1 MRESC
6 LRSRVR
12 NGKTRFYSHVR
23 GQQVQ
28 LGSKKGEAERRLKEL
43 QHGKPKLSGPN
54 PPVEELV
61 NKFLAWSQKNNE
73 PGTYAWYK
81 SHLDSFKGFLPS
93 GLRLRHLKRFHLTN
107 WLSECYAGTSA
118 NYRNAA
124 GRCAKRALQ
133 WCEDEQLIEV
143 RSPLAKAK
151 LPEPERRELTI
162 DDAQWEAL
170 VKLLENRWGHN
181 YDDFREFLSV
191 IWETG
196 CRPQE
201 ARIVEARYLDRVSR
215 CWRFPAK
222 VSKGKKRQRIVYLTD
237 AAFAICERRALKYP
251 QGPIF
256 RQGDGGVW
264 DKNAVRCKFRRLK
277 EKLGLPE
284 LCSYT
289 LRHSFATR
297 MLQAGV
303 DSHVVAKL
311 LGHTSTRMLEQR
323 YSHIDSKPGFLLGV
337 LNGATSAT
345 PMVACGKR
353 H

>member
-1 MRESC
+1 MRESQ

-12 NGKTRFYSHVR
+12 NGKTRFYANVD
-23 GQQVQ
+23 GEQVQ
-28 LGSKKGEAERRLKEL
+28 LGIKKGAAEKKLKEL
-43 QHGKPKLSGPN
+43 LLSKPRQIGPN
-54 PPVEELV
+54 PRVEELID
-61 NKFLAWSQKNNE
+61 KFLAWSAKNNE

-81 SHLDSFKGFLPS
+81 LHLDHFKAFLPS
-93 GLRLRHLKRFHLTN
+93 GLHLAQLKRFHLTN
-107 WLSECYAGTSA
+107 WLSERYPGTSS
-118 NYRNAA
+118 NYRNGA
-124 GRCAKRALQ
+124 GRCAKRAIQ

-162 DDAQWEAL
+162 EETQWQAL
-170 VKLLENRWGHN
+170 LKLLENRWGHN
-181 YDDFREFLSV
+181 YDDFRDFLTV
-191 IWETG
+191 VWETG
-196 CRPQE
+196 CRPFE
-201 ARIVEARYLDRVSR
+201 ARIVEARYFDRTNR
-215 CWRFPAK
+215 CWRFPTK
-222 VSKGKKRQRIVYLTD
+222 RSKGKKRQRIVYMTD
-237 AAFAICERRALKYP
+237 EACLITERRALKYP
-251 QGPIF
+251 DGPIF
-256 RQGDGGVW
+256 RQENGKPW
-264 DKNAVRCKFRRLK
+264 DKNAIRCKFRRLK

-337 LNGATSAT
+337 LNRANSAATV
-345 PMVACGKR
+345 VA
-353 H
+353 